1 MNNIY
6 IIADLNEA
14 IAKTEVI
21 QYYNNDTN
29 NPIELTLTIPNLP
42 EIQISKFKIK
52 KGSQIIT

>member
-42 EIQISKFKIK
+42 EIQISEFKI
-52 KGSQIIT
+52 